1 MDENE
6 SIINQFQNNYPVM
19 ICCNGNGGFA
29 EYFQYQSD
37 WLDYYIKW
45 GVNVFVWNY
54 RGYGLSKGTPSPQ
67 VSSLLLI
74 SSLENKGGL
83 RVCGLFCENEAVL
96 PRGEVG
102 GARAVDGRDGGGSLG
117 QKGAGGLLDGGQN
130 ILLLGERPK

>member
-1 MDENE
+1 
-6 SIINQFQNNYPVM
+6 M

-67 VSSLLLI
+67 KIKEDSEFVASFVRMKLCSPGVKLGVHGQSMGGMVAAHLARKGLVDFLMVDRTF
-74 SSLENKGGL
+74 SSLES
-83 RVCGLFCENEAVL
+83 V
-96 PRGEVG
+96 P
-102 GARAVDGRDGGGSLG
+102 
-117 QKGAGGLLDGGQN
+117 
-130 ILLLGERPK
+130 